1 MNLPATRL
9 AAEEP
14 DQSDDDAQLRGH
26 AQLGAQARSS
36 NRQKP
41 GGTESQALQ
50 EVKVPRTP
58 TSIRRK
64 RSREEEDDDD
74 LMNSLL
80 GDQPKRRMR
89 NSKVKEYLN
98 VSGRS

>member
-1 MNLPATRL
+1 LTAIRL

-14 DQSDDDAQLRGH
+14 DQLDDNAQSSDH
-26 AQLGAQARSS
+26 AQLGVQAWSS
-36 NRQKP
+36 THQKP
-41 GGTESQALQ
+41 EGTASQGSQ